1 MNLESIIY
9 DIATAAIPI
18 LFAITLHEVAHGWV
32 ANKLGDGTARM
43 LGRLTVNPIKHID
56 PIGTI
61 AVPLLAVISAGIM
74 FGWAKPVPVSTRN
87 LKNPRKD
94 MALIAIAG
102 PVSNLLMAAFW
113 VIIMKIALPMADSDG
128 IGRGFSDMAG
138 IGIYFNLI
146 LFFFNLLPI
155 PPLDGSKVLSGFV
168 PRNIANIM
176 DSIEPYGLYIIVGII
191 FLSYNGIINISP
203 FFKFIESIALSL
215 VSL

>member
-9 DIATAAIPI
+9 NIATAAIPI

-87 LKNPRKD
+87 LKNLRKD

-113 VIIMKIALPMADSDG
+113 VIIMKIALPMADSGG

>member
-9 DIATAAIPI
+9 NIATAAIPI

-87 LKNPRKD
+87 LKNLRKD

-113 VIIMKIALPMADSDG
+113 VIIMKIALPMADSG
-128 IGRGFSDMAG
+128 IGRGFAGMAE